1 MQGWVHP
8 FWGEISNCLY
18 RNTYFSTSMRIHPVN
33 VYAMRRK
40 YNSENLD
47 HLNANTP
54 NVSFS
59 PQQVVPNERVRIEKK
74 SMIYNREHLEI
85 LLYANTLNVLSQIL
99 MSWFCLMFCL
109 ADEED
114 KVRLVRVRNPWGDH
128 NEWKVT
134 WSRVFYMVVTYL
146 WHGDY
151 VTCLWHVR
159 YMVVT
164 TLSRVYDHPVR

>member
-1 MQGWVHP
+1 
-8 FWGEISNCLY
+8 
-18 RNTYFSTSMRIHPVN
+18 MRIHPVN

-99 MSWFCLMFCL
+99 MS
-109 ADEED
+109 
-114 KVRLVRVRNPWGDH
+114 
-128 NEWKVT
+128 
-134 WSRVFYMVVTYL
+134 
-146 WHGDY
+146 
-151 VTCLWHVR
+151 
-159 YMVVT
+159 
-164 TLSRVYDHPVR
+164 